1 MWPRLFP
8 PRPAEERKA
17 DIRSAATICAAFA
30 IVALTG
36 LGLFLFAG
44 ELPPAATSSWSMLCW
59 GGLIVGS
66 IAAYLSVQSL
76 LELVIA
82 ATIGPERTMA
92 IFAALVLVGGLA
104 MWLAR

>member
-1 MWPRLFP
+1 
-8 PRPAEERKA
+8 
-17 DIRSAATICAAFA
+17 
-30 IVALTG
+30 
-36 LGLFLFAG
+36 
-44 ELPPAATSSWSMLCW
+44 MLCW

-82 ATIGPERTMA
+82 ATIGPERTLA